1 MTVLST
7 PPERP
12 AATGPDTTGTA
23 AGADAAAPGPGTATA
38 PAGRPGAPAA
48 PATTLGAAARPPAPG
63 AADPTGGPAPA
74 APASRLAVPGAALTV
89 LAALLLGF
97 AAHLTLVGHL
107 KHAREQRIGYADL
120 RAQLALGTA
129 PVGQTGADGTLLAPG
144 TPVALLRIPALKL
157 REVVFEGTSGGVL
170 VGGPGHRRDTALP
183 GQAGTAVVMGRQWG
197 YGSPF
202 HALDKL
208 RPGLEIQV
216 TTGQGKH
223 LYRISGLR
231 RAGDPVPAP
240 LAEGKGRLT
249 LLTATGSPYTPSGVL
264 RVDADLVSPVQPS
277 PARPLPPGSVTA
289 AERPLGSDD
298 TAWLPLVLW
307 SQLLL
312 AGAAG
317 TVWARRRWG
326 RWQSWTVGVPVL
338 AAVGTGVA
346 EAAARLLP
354 NLL

>member
-12 AATGPDTTGTA
+12 SAAARTNLAKEPAVTVAPG
-23 AGADAAAPGPGTATA
+23 AAPGHGSA
-38 PAGRPGAPAA
+38 P
-48 PATTLGAAARPPAPG
+48 PATTLGAAALPPAAAAAPG
-63 AADPTGGPAPA
+63 TGGADGTA
-74 APASRLAVPGAALTV
+74 GARLVVPGAALTV

-97 AAHLTLVGHL
+97 AANLTVVGHL

-120 RAQLALGTA
+120 RGELALGTA
-129 PVGQTGADGTLLAPG
+129 PVGQTGPDGALLAPG
-144 TPVALLRIPALKL
+144 TPVALLRIPALEL
-157 REVVFEGTSGGVL
+157 REVVFEGTTGGVL
-170 VGGPGHRRDTALP
+170 VGGPGHRRDTVLP
-183 GQAGTAVVMGRQWG
+183 GQAGTSVLMGRQWG

-202 HALDKL
+202 HDLELLK
-208 RPGLEIQV
+208 PGLEVQV
-216 TTGQGKH
+216 TTGQGVH
-223 LYRISGLR
+223 RYRVTGVR

-240 LAEGKGRLT
+240 LAEGRGRLT
-249 LLTATGSPYTPSGVL
+249 LVTATGSPYTPSGVL
-264 RVDADLVSPVQPS
+264 RVDAELLTPVQPA
-277 PARPLPPGSVTA
+277 PARALPPGSATA

-298 TAWLPLVLW
+298 SAWLPLVLW

-317 TVWARRRWG
+317 VVWARRRWG
-326 RWQSWTVGVPVL
+326 RAQAWVTGVPVL
-338 AAVGTGVA
+338 TAVGIGVS